1 MNNYF
6 EELESEGDEYYEFL
20 KNMGS
25 SEARLFNMLEVS
37 YKNQNP
43 CSRLKDIVN
52 YYVNSM
58 QHIAKELYDRGSLSI
73 GEGKG
78 NFILTEVNS
87 EGTFGYRVIFSHEFN
102 SARKRESIVLNF
114 GTTLVD
120 YLLDFSIDDP
130 KNGF

>member
-1 MNNYF
+1 MSSYF
-6 EELESEGDEYYEFL
+6 EEWESDGDEYSEFL
-20 KNMGS
+20 KNMDYP
-25 SEARLFNMLEVS
+25 EARLFTMLEVS
-37 YKNQNP
+37 YKHQHP
-43 CSRLKDIVN
+43 DSGLKDVVD
-52 YYVNSM
+52 YYMGSM
-58 QHIAKELYDRGSLSI
+58 HCIAKELYDRGSLSI